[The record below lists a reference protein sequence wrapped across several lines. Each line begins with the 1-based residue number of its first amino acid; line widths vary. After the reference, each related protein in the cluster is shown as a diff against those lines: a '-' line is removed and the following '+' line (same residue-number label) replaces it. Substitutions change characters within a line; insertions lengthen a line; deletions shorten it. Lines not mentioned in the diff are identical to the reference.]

1 MDKTGGLQ
9 QNKEL
14 ILRRK
19 GKEYTFENRGS
30 FRVDKKY
37 ALEAIKSFT
46 SELRKQIRIEKLIL
60 FGSYASGAQREDSDI
75 DIVIISPD
83 FEKMDFMDRLELLGR
98 TKAVVFEPIDAMGL
112 TPEEWESGEY
122 LISDFAKEGE
132 VVKI

>member
-1 MDKTGGLQ
+1 M
-9 QNKEL
+9 
-14 ILRRK
+14 
-19 GKEYTFENRGS
+19 
-30 FRVDKKY
+30 DKKY

-46 SELRKQIRIEKLIL
+46 RELRKQIRIEKLIL